1 MPEAS
6 SNYIIAIF
14 TVISAIATVVIAW
27 GIGYS
32 RKQLKLNQEIAQLE
46 FEYRLSKEYREL
58 IKLIPAKA
66 LFGEQLSADEYQKVL
81 PELLHYFDLSNEQ
94 ILLHERKKIGTEVW
108 QNWSEGIR
116 HNLSLP
122 VFKQSWAENS
132 KNSDNFKELRKFL
145 SPTPRLNNG
154 QSIGIKA
161 NKIIRL

>member
-1 MPEAS
+1 MLCLKQVVI
-6 SNYIIAIF
+6 YIIAIF

-66 LFGEQLSADEYQKVL
+66 LFGEQLSPDEYQKVL

-94 ILLHERKKIGTEVW
+94 ILLHERNKIGPEVW

-116 HNLSLP
+116 DNLSLP
-122 VFKQSWAENS
+122 VFKQSWEENS
-132 KNSDNFKELRKFL
+132 KCSDNFKELRNFL
-145 SPTPRLNNG
+145 SPPV
-154 QSIGIKA
+154 
-161 NKIIRL
+161 